1 MRGLHEDRHAE
12 NAEGREVAIALPV
25 AHADPDRLLDVP
37 EVAHL
42 LGMSEAWVR
51 QHSNGLRQPAIP
63 SIKLG
68 KCVRFRREAV
78 LEFIAAQERY
88 A

>member
-1 MRGLHEDRHAE
+1 MAAPLQ
-12 NAEGREVAIALPV
+12 V

-37 EVAHL
+37 EVAAML
-42 LGMSEAWVR
+42 RMYEAWVR

-68 KCVRFRREAV
+68 KCVRFRREDV
-78 LEFIAAQERY
+78 LEFIKSMVRCA
-88 A
+88 

>member
-1 MRGLHEDRHAE
+1 MQ
-12 NAEGREVAIALPV
+12 P
-25 AHADPDRLLDVP
+25 DPDRLLDVP

-51 QHSNGLRQPAIP
+51 QHSNGMRRPAIP

-68 KCVRFRREAV
+68 KSIRFRREAV
-78 LEFIAAQERY
+78 LEFIKGLERV